1 MSGYSTVVDAIQK
14 SGGLTFDADITKVK
28 LYRKLPGDD
37 GGFKKVN
44 LNLLDMIK
52 TGNQTNNPILL
63 MGIQFE

>member
-1 MSGYSTVVDAIQK
+1 MSGYSVVDAIQK

-52 TGNQTNNPILL
+52 TGNQTTILYFL
-63 MGIQFE
+63 MAIQFE